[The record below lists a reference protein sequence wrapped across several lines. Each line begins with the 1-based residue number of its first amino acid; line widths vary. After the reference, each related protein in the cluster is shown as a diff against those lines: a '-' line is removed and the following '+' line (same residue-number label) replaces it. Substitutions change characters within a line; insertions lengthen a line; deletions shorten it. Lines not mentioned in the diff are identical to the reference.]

1 MLRALRSKPWLARPL
16 FWVELF
22 AIGNIGFLAVDVA
35 VAHQMNAFEHPAEY
49 VPVAFS
55 LACAPLL
62 LVAMLI
68 GGPEPATKR
77 RRPEGYAPWRAS
89 LARGA
94 GLLVGFGSLVVG
106 IAGLILHL
114 RGDFF
119 HDMTLKN
126 LVYTAPFAA
135 PLAYAGLGLLVMLN
149 RMVDGR
155 TKEWAAWVV
164 VLAAG
169 GWAGNFVLSLA
180 DHAQNGFFHPS
191 EWASVIGAAVAF
203 GFLTAVVAVPD
214 NRPLRAVAAVVT
226 AIQLAIGLV
235 GFGLHVYANV
245 VRPSATLWASFL
257 YGAPAFAPLLFDD
270 LAILGLLG
278 LWALEANGGVPD
290 VAPAGAPDGPG

>member
-1 MLRALRSKPWLARPL
+1 MLRVLRSNPWLARPL
-16 FWVELF
+16 FWAELF

-62 LVAMLI
+62 LVAMFL
-68 GGPEPATKR
+68 GGPEPATR
-77 RRPEGYAPWRAS
+77 RTRPQGYAAWRVS
-89 LARGA
+89 LARGLGLLIGLGSLIVGVA
-94 GLLVGFGSLVVG
+94 GLV
-106 IAGLILHL
+106 LHL
-114 RGDFF
+114 RADFF
-119 HDMTLKN
+119 NDMTLKN

-135 PLAYAGLGLLVMLN
+135 PLAYAGLGLLVVLN
-149 RMVDGR
+149 RTVDGR
-155 TKEWAAWVV
+155 SREWAGWVV

-191 EWASVIGAAVAF
+191 EWASVVGAAIAF

-214 NRPLRAVAAVVT
+214 NRPLRAVAAIVMGL
-226 AIQLAIGLV
+226 QLLIGLV

-278 LWALEANGGVPD
+278 LWAQGANAVEADP
-290 VAPAGAPDGPG
+290 PA

>member
-1 MLRALRSKPWLARPL
+1 MLRALRSNPWLARPL

-55 LACAPLL
+55 LASAPLL
-62 LVAMLI
+62 LIAMLI

-77 RRPEGYAPWRAS
+77 RRPDGYAPWRVS
-89 LARGA
+89 LARGLGMLIGLGSLIVGVT
-94 GLLVGFGSLVVG
+94 GLL
-106 IAGLILHL
+106 LHL
-114 RGDFF
+114 RADFF

-135 PLAYAGLGLLVMLN
+135 PLAYAGLGLLVILN

-155 TKEWAAWVV
+155 TREWAAWVV

-191 EWASVIGAAVAF
+191 EWASVVGAALAF
-203 GFLTAVVAVPD
+203 GFLTAVVAVPND
-214 NRPLRAVAAVVT
+214 RPLRSAAMIVMGV
-226 AIQLAIGLV
+226 QLVIGLV

-278 LWALEANGGVPD
+278 LWSLGANAAESP
-290 VAPAGAPDGPG
+290 APELGATDGSR

>member
-1 MLRALRSKPWLARPL
+1 MLRLIPSKPWLARPL
-16 FWVELF
+16 FWTELF

-35 VAHQMNAFEHPAEY
+35 IAHQINAFEHPAEF

-62 LVAMLI
+62 FLLMLL
-68 GGPEPATKR
+68 GGPEPATR
-77 RRPEGYAPWRAS
+77 LWRPEGYARWRVS
-89 LARGA
+89 LARWG
-94 GLLVGFGSLVVG
+94 GLLIGFGSLVVG

-114 RGDFF
+114 QGDFF
-119 HDMTLKN
+119 QDMTLKN

-135 PLAYAGLGLLVMLN
+135 PLAYAGLGFLIMLN
-149 RMVDGR
+149 RMIDGR
-155 TKEWAAWVV
+155 SREWAAWVV

-191 EWASVIGAAVAF
+191 EWAGVIGAAVAF
-203 GFLTAVVAVPD
+203 GFLTAVVAEPA
-214 NRPLRAVAAVVT
+214 NRPLRLLAAAVML
-226 AIQLAIGLV
+226 IQMAIGVV
-235 GFGLHVYANV
+235 GFGLHVHANLT
-245 VRPSATLWASFL
+245 RPTATLWSSFI

-278 LWALEANGGVPD
+278 LWALGVNEG
-290 VAPAGAPDGPG
+290 VAEEEVDIPF

>member
-1 MLRALRSKPWLARPL
+1 MLPLLRSKPWLARPL
-16 FWVELF
+16 FWAELF

-35 VAHQMNAFEHPAEY
+35 IAHQMNAFEHPAEY
-49 VPVAFS
+49 IPVVFS

-62 LVAMLI
+62 LVALLV
-68 GGPEPATKR
+68 GGPEPATR
-77 RRPEGYAPWRAS
+77 RTRPEGYSAGRVS
-89 LARGA
+89 LARWT
-94 GLLVGFGSLVVG
+94 GLLIGFGSLIVG

-119 HDMTLKN
+119 QNMTLKN

-135 PLAYAGLGLLVMLN
+135 PLAYAGLGFLLMLN
-149 RMVDGR
+149 RMIDGR
-155 TKEWAAWVV
+155 TREWASWVV

-169 GWAGNFVLSLA
+169 GWAGNFVLSLG

-191 EWASVIGAAVAF
+191 EWTSVIGAAIAF
-203 GFLTAVVAVPD
+203 GFLTAVLAVPD
-214 NRPLRAVAAVVT
+214 NRPLRLLAALVM
-226 AIQLAIGLV
+226 LAQILIGLV

-270 LAILGLLG
+270 LALLGLLG
-278 LWALEANGGVPD
+278 LWALGTNRNGAGVE
-290 VAPAGAPDGPG
+290 VETEAGAVA

>member
-1 MLRALRSKPWLARPL
+1 MLRILRSKPWLARPL

-49 VPVAFS
+49 IPVAFS

-62 LVAMLI
+62 LVAMLV
-68 GGPEPATKR
+68 GGPEPATSR
-77 RRPEGYAPWRAS
+77 RRPEGRAPWRTS
-89 LARGA
+89 LARGI
-94 GLLVGFGSLVVG
+94 GLLIGFGSLVVG

-180 DHAQNGFFHPS
+180 DHAQNGFFRPS
-191 EWASVIGAAVAF
+191 EWTSVIGAAVAF

-214 NRPLRAVAAVVT
+214 NRPLRAVAAAVM

-235 GFGLHVYANV
+235 GFGLHVHANV

-278 LWALEANGGVPD
+278 LWALEADKIEVD
-290 VAPAGAPDGPG
+290 AYA